1 MDRLNIPKV
10 GDKIT
15 AKWAN
20 EIVSQIRR
28 QQLVPGPG
36 YRLKTTSSG
45 TVIAFTDEKGKGGG
59 TTVKGLDDAVYIA
72 QCIGEPNPDGSIPVD
87 LYQDEF
93 SGPVVRNVLA
103 FRPDLTHYSKMDV
116 GTRFMVHAM
125 VVRENV
131 GGDAL

>member
-36 YRLKTTSSG
+36 YRLKTTSTG
-45 TVIAFTDEKGKGGG
+45 TVITFDSKKGGGGG
-59 TTVKGLDDAVYIA
+59 TTVQGLNDAVYIA
-72 QCIGEPNPDGSIPVD
+72 QCIGEPHEDGSIPVD
-87 LYQDEF
+87 LYKSDL
-93 SGPVVRNVLA
+93 SGPEIRNVLA
-103 FRPDLTHYSKMDV
+103 FRPDLTHFTRMDV
-116 GTRFMVHAM
+116 GTRFVVHAINIVM
-125 VVRENV
+125 NN
-131 GGDAL
+131 GGEAL

>member
-1 MDRLNIPKV
+1 MNRLNTPKV

-36 YRLKTTSSG
+36 YRLKTTSNG
-45 TVIAFTDEKGKGGG
+45 TVITFTDKKGGG
-59 TTVKGLDDAVYIA
+59 GTIVGLQDAVYIA

-93 SGPVVRNVLA
+93 SVPVVRNVLA